1 MEAMQADV
9 LVIGG
14 GTGGTAAAIQAA
26 RRGART
32 FLVGE
37 GPWLGGMLTAAGVC
51 APDGN
56 ELAAWQTGIW
66 GAFVRALID
75 RQGGGVDWAWVSFF
89 TYEPAIAA
97 QIFADWVAAL
107 PNLHWID
114 GGPPREMLRAGDRIL
129 GARFAETTV
138 TATITIDATELGDG
152 LALAEIPCRWGWEW
166 HQEFGEPSAPIAP
179 SDLTDRYPVQAPTW
193 VAYLQDF
200 GPDQTAPEIPAPP
213 NYDPSQFEGA
223 WDGYGVE
230 MFLNYGRIPGD
241 RFMLNWPQCGNDYHQ
256 NLARLV
262 DSPAK
267 RQVFLNEARD
277 YSQGFARFLQ
287 EHLGRRY
294 GLATDLF
301 PTAQIG
307 GVAGGGGLAL
317 HPYFRE
323 SRRAIALST
332 VTEIDLLPIV
342 NGRVAPLPRDPQTGD
357 CTAIAIGN
365 YPNDHHYPGW
375 DISLAPKATRWG
387 GRWTGTP
394 FALPYGCLVPRE
406 VTGLLVCEKNIGV
419 SHMANGSTRLQPIVL
434 GLGQAAGMAAALCVE
449 QHCLPHELP
458 VRSLQD
464 ALINDPTAPAA
475 IIPLFDTPPNH
486 PQWGDRQ
493 YHYRD
498 RPDTYPQDGNAGSP
512 CPPAPTQPPQTL
524 RGIFRRLEGD
534 RYQLQVLSPAANPTD
549 TSPESAVSWA
559 IVTLHAAIDAQLQ
572 TVPDGA
578 IVTVQGFLNP
588 FGKWLRLTAIAF
600 EDTSPDP

>member
-32 FLVGE
+32 VLVGE

-179 SDLTDRYPVQAPTW
+179 SDLTDRHPVQAPTW

-267 RQVFLNEARD
+267 RQVFLHEARD

-332 VTEIDLLPIV
+332 VTETDLLPIV

-464 ALINDPTAPAA
+464 ALITDPAAPAA

-486 PQWGDRQ
+486 PQWCDRQ
-493 YHYRD
+493 HHYRD

-512 CPPAPTQPPQTL
+512 CPPPPTQPPQTL

-549 TSPESAVSWA
+549 TSPESAVSWV
-559 IVTLHAAIDAQLQ
+559 IVTLHAAIDAQLP